1 MLSIVRQYQSGELQ
15 VSKSVKPDN
24 LEGFSGGIANIFGGF
39 DEGIA
44 GWLEDS
50 QDGECEVGQGGED
63 LAGAAEIMTVFVP
76 PTVFDEMQRVLD
88 LPMVANNFL
97 EIGRRD
103 VRRIKTR
110 DEVSRVVRKTRTI
123 MADHIAIDAHNDLTI
138 RDVQLLAKVL
148 GVVDVAPEF
157 ANFDM
162 SFFYCNSHRR
172 VRRPRRMRILR
183 PQTHRPGFP

>member
-1 MLSIVRQYQSGELQ
+1 MSANCAGELQ

-44 GWLEDS
+44 GGLEDS

-63 LAGAAEIMTVFVP
+63 LAEAGAAEIMTVFVP
-76 PTVFDEMQRVLD
+76 PTVFDEVQRVLD

-110 DEVSRVVRKTRTI
+110 DEVSRVVRKQRTI

-138 RDVQLLAKVL
+138 RDVQLFAKVI

-157 ANFDM
+157 ANFGV
-162 SFFYCNSHRR
+162 SFFLLQFTSSGSPTSENAYFTASNAS
-172 VRRPRRMRILR
+172 P
-183 PQTHRPGFP
+183 